1 MSNIY
6 PSSGQ
11 TAEVTARSCYFVFPG
26 DLNTPTGGYR
36 YDREIIRGLQ
46 QHDWNVSL
54 ISLEGAYPLPSD
66 TDKKLALETI
76 EEIEP
81 STLIIV
87 DGLALGASSD
97 LAQNIAERSS
107 LIALVHHPL
116 FLESGI
122 EPELAKSLRAAETEA
137 LTFAKHVIVTS
148 PSTQKT
154 LVSQMNVPAGKI
166 SIVLPGID
174 RPPVSETAPASGEAP
189 AVLKLLCV
197 GSVVPRKGQLH
208 LVEALRQLKHLDW
221 HLDIIGETRFHPDY
235 ASQVRSQIKRHNLSD
250 RIRVHGGISKAE
262 LTGFYQSAD
271 IFVLPTYYEGYGMAF
286 AEAMSFG
293 LPIIASGEGAVAST
307 VPRTSGFQVCVGDPP
322 ALSKAIETLLQ
333 NKDLRSQLSTGAL
346 AAARMLPDWSESAR
360 AFACLLEAHR

>member
-1 MSNIY
+1 MSNLH

-11 TAEVTARSCYFVFPG
+11 TAEATARSCYFIFPG

-46 QHDWNVSL
+46 KHDWNVSL
-54 ISLEGAYPLPSD
+54 ISLEGTYPVPSEA
-66 TDKKLALETI
+66 DKKLALEAVD
-76 EEIEP
+76 EIEH
-81 STLIIV
+81 SALIIV
-87 DGLALGASSD
+87 DGLVLGTSPD
-97 LAQNIAERSS
+97 LAQRIAERSG

-122 EPELAKSLRAAETEA
+122 EPQLAKALRAAETEA

-154 LVSQMNVPAGKI
+154 LVSQMNVPAEKV

-174 RPPVSETAPASGEAP
+174 RPTTAEIAAIPRETLATP
-189 AVLKLLCV
+189 KLLCV
-197 GSVVPRKGQLH
+197 GSLVPRKGQLH
-208 LVEALRQLKHLDW
+208 LVEALGQLKHLDW
-221 HLDIIGETRFHPDY
+221 HLDLIGETRFDPEY
-235 ASQVRSQIKRHNLSD
+235 ASQVRSQIKRHDLTD
-250 RIRVHGGISKAE
+250 RIRVHGGIPKAE

-307 VPRTSGFQVCVGDPP
+307 VPPTAGFHVGAGDPL

-346 AAARMLPDWSESAR
+346 AAARALPEWSDSAK
-360 AFACLLEAHR
+360 AFACTLEAHR

>member
-1 MSNIY
+1 MSNLH
-6 PSSGQ
+6 PSLGQ
-11 TAEVTARSCYFVFPG
+11 TAEAPARSCYFVFPG

-46 QHDWNVSL
+46 KHGWNVSL
-54 ISLEGAYPLPSD
+54 ISLEGTYPVPSD
-66 TDKKLALETI
+66 ADKKLALEVI

-81 STLIIV
+81 SALIIV
-87 DGLALGASSD
+87 DGLVLGASSD
-97 LAQNIAERSS
+97 LAQNIADRSS

-122 EPELAKSLRAAETEA
+122 APELAKVLRAAETQA

-154 LVSQMNVPAGKI
+154 LISQMDVPAEKI

-174 RPPVSETAPASGEAP
+174 RPTVSESAPTSNDTLATP
-189 AVLKLLCV
+189 KLLCV
-197 GSVVPRKGQLH
+197 GSLVPRKGQLH
-208 LVEALRQLKHLDW
+208 LVEALGQLKHLDW
-221 HLDIIGETRFHPDY
+221 HLDLIGETRFDPEY
-235 ASQVRSQIKRHNLSD
+235 ASQVRSQIKKHDLTE
-250 RIRVHGGISKAE
+250 RIRVHGGIPKAE

-271 IFVLPTYYEGYGMAF
+271 LFVLPTYYEGYGMAF

-307 VPRTSGFQVCVGDPP
+307 VPPTAGFHVGAGDPL
-322 ALSKAIETLLQ
+322 ALGKAIKTLLQ
-333 NKDLRSQLSTGAL
+333 NKELRSQLSTGAL
-346 AAARMLPDWSESAR
+346 AAARALPDWNDSAK
-360 AFACLLEAHR
+360 AFACTLEAHR

>member
-1 MSNIY
+1 MSNLH

-11 TAEVTARSCYFVFPG
+11 TAEVTARSCYFIFPG

-46 QHDWNVSL
+46 KHDWNVSL
-54 ISLEGAYPLPSD
+54 ISLEGTYPVPSEA
-66 TDKKLALETI
+66 DKKLTLETVD
-76 EEIEP
+76 EIED
-81 STLIIV
+81 SALIIV
-87 DGLALGASSD
+87 DGLVLGTSPD
-97 LAQNIAERSS
+97 LAQHIAERSG

-122 EPELAKSLRAAETEA
+122 EPQLAKVLRTAETEA

-154 LVSQMNVPAGKI
+154 LVSQMNVPAEKI

-174 RPPVSETAPASGEAP
+174 RPTTAEIAAIPRETLAAP
-189 AVLKLLCV
+189 KLLCV
-197 GSVVPRKGQLH
+197 GSLVPRKGQLH
-208 LVEALRQLKHLDW
+208 LVEALGQLKHLDW
-221 HLDIIGETRFHPDY
+221 HLDLIGETRFDPEY
-235 ASQVRSQIKRHNLSD
+235 ASQVRSQIKRHDLTD
-250 RIRVHGGISKAE
+250 RIRVRGGIPKAE

-307 VPRTSGFQVCVGDPP
+307 VPPTAGFHVGAGDPL

-346 AAARMLPDWSESAR
+346 AAARALPEWSDSAK
-360 AFACLLEAHR
+360 AFACTLEAHR